1 METIVLENFFLNSI
15 MDFIDFLI
23 LEIFTSSFYPYKQ
36 KHQYTYIRAIFLC
49 LYIILPQPVDD
60 ILMIAPFIYFLVI
73 SSFHFKKSLVF
84 FFKFKTFFY
93 ASYFTCA
100 LTSALISTRFGKH
113 INYTENYL
121 FFQIIINTTFVFIVL
136 NLFIYHKKLKQLNN
150 KLSFS
155 VHFIIFSFLS
165 IILLLYCNYFLL
177 QNQELCT
184 TTFSYIFLFVVGV
197 TIFNTF
203 NYRTLIQMTDEQ
215 IQQKVLIEKYS
226 MELDYIHDVNESLKT
241 LSKIRHDFKNHLII
255 LDGYASKNEI
265 EKQREY
271 IRNLN
276 ETIGATK
283 LFDTPSNLLSAVL
296 NTKNTICEK
305 HNITLCVHHSFPYIN
320 IDDFSMITILGNIL
334 DNAITAAAKT
344 KAGYIELSL
353 IQLDSYLQ
361 ITCKNNHCEIIQKKN
376 GSLLT
381 TKKHASA
388 NHGLGLGNVKACV
401 NKLHGN
407 LNLQYDNDSFCIDI
421 FIPNYPNKR

>member
-1 METIVLENFFLNSI
+1 METMVLENFFLNSI
-15 MDFIDFLI
+15 MNFIDFLT
-23 LEIFTSSFYPYKQ
+23 LELFTSTFFPPKH

-49 LYIILPQPVDD
+49 IYIIFPQLFEH
-60 ILMIAPFIYFLVI
+60 ILIIVSFIYFIVI
-73 SSFHFKKSLVF
+73 SSFRWKESLVF
-84 FFKFKTFFY
+84 LCKYEIFFY
-93 ASYFTCA
+93 VTYTICA
-100 LTSALISTRFGKH
+100 LTSTFISIPFGKNIDH
-113 INYTENYL
+113 NNNYIFYQT
-121 FFQIIINTTFVFIVL
+121 IINTTFVFILL

-155 VHFIIFSFLS
+155 VHFTIFSFLS

-177 QNQELCT
+177 QNEELCT
-184 TTFSYIFLFVVGV
+184 TTFAYIFLFVVGV

-226 MELDYIHDVNESLKT
+226 MELDYIHDVNESLKA

-255 LDGYASKNEI
+255 LDGYASINEI
-265 EKQREY
+265 DKQREY

-305 HNITLCVHHSFPYIN
+305 HNIALSVHHSFPYIN

-344 KAGYIELSL
+344 NAGYIELSL
-353 IQLDSYLQ
+353 VQLDSYLQ
-361 ITCKNNHCEIIQKKN
+361 ITCKNNHCETIQEKN
-376 GSLLT
+376 GLLLT
-381 TKKHASA
+381 TKKHASSS
-388 NHGLGLGNVKACV
+388 HGLGLGNVKACV
-401 NKLHGN
+401 EKLHGN
-407 LNLQYDNDSFCIDI
+407 FDLQYDNDSFCIDI
-421 FIPNYPNKR
+421 LIPNYSNKL